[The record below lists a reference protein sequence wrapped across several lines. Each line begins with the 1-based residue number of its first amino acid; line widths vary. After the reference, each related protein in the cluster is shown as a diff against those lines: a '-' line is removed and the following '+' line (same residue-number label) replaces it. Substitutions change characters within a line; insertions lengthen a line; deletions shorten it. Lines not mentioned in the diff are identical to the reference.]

1 MHVGEA
7 EERPAAL
14 LAVRHRDH
22 PGALHE
28 PVLVLLRHLP
38 GPAAKLPRP
47 ALSCG
52 PSCSWSRSVRFLET
66 ALFGPP
72 PLSSLSSPEE
82 IFMAK
87 ALHGYLGG
95 SDPRVT
101 ARLAREN
108 QILRQRVADLEAVTL
123 RLQME
128 NDTLGAMVGAADEVL
143 EPA

>member
-1 MHVGEA
+1 
-7 EERPAAL
+7 
-14 LAVRHRDH
+14 
-22 PGALHE
+22 
-28 PVLVLLRHLP
+28 
-38 GPAAKLPRP
+38 
-47 ALSCG
+47 
-52 PSCSWSRSVRFLET
+52 
-66 ALFGPP
+66 
-72 PLSSLSSPEE
+72 
-82 IFMAK
+82 MAK

-128 NDTLGAMVGAADEVL
+128 NDSLGAMVGAVEEVL

>member
-1 MHVGEA
+1 
-7 EERPAAL
+7 
-14 LAVRHRDH
+14 
-22 PGALHE
+22 
-28 PVLVLLRHLP
+28 
-38 GPAAKLPRP
+38 
-47 ALSCG
+47 
-52 PSCSWSRSVRFLET
+52 
-66 ALFGPP
+66 
-72 PLSSLSSPEE
+72 
-82 IFMAK
+82 MAK

-108 QILRQRVADLEAVTL
+108 HLLRQRIADLEGAVL